1 MKLLFICSNDFKTSS
16 GGGGSQCTNRNYM
29 SLVEIFGTENVDVIQ
44 LDTPLKKN
52 IRSIFSRVLNY
63 MKGYNAGVSKSVISN
78 IIERS
83 LYYEHIFIDSSF
95 FGVISKHL
103 KQHNYQGQIISFFH
117 NVEHLMS
124 LQETKTNPLA
134 FWRSLIVYYNEKCA
148 VRFSDQIIM
157 LNDRDLKKLENIYG
171 NFHKTV
177 SHIIPISFKD
187 RFSAGINNLEEQT
200 KVPPVILFLGST
212 WFPNIH
218 GITWFIE
225 EVLEHVD
232 IKLQIAGGAS
242 NVLQKKFHHRKIE
255 YLGFVPDLSNV
266 IMNADVMLAP
276 LFKGGG
282 MKVKICEA
290 LMYGKNIMGTK
301 EAFIGYNLEYKK
313 AGAECNSKGNL

>member
-218 GITWFIE
+218 GITWFIKLRFACSSKFFNSIYKFPLTITFSPRFF
-225 EVLEHVD
+225 V
-232 IKLQIAGGAS
+232 LQIIS
-242 NVLQKKFHHRKIE
+242 NKCFFGSHYILPIHQSFANFDFHTTSFKKR
-255 YLGFVPDLSNV
+255 S
-266 IMNADVMLAP
+266 
-276 LFKGGG
+276 
-282 MKVKICEA
+282 
-290 LMYGKNIMGTK
+290 
-301 EAFIGYNLEYKK
+301 
-313 AGAECNSKGNL
+313 